1 MKSRNMD
8 DLIKM
13 EEVIDQILWWFD
25 DPEDRETIRSVDRR
39 DKEFFWSM
47 SNSILE
53 FADRITLFV
62 GLDLPEKA
70 RSYFEGN

>member
-1 MKSRNMD
+1 MEDLLKMEKVID
-8 DLIKM
+8 DL
-13 EEVIDQILWWFD
+13 VDFFD
-25 DPEDRETIRSVDRR
+25 EPEDREMIRSVDRR

-62 GLDLPEKA
+62 GLELPENA
-70 RSYFEGN
+70 ISYFEGN